1 MGKKF
6 KHYYRYE
13 WTLVYLFSFFALQF
27 SGKIAYK
34 NEHNNQIDH
43 PEANQHNFT
52 L

>member
-1 MGKKF
+1 MEFSIGIC
-6 KHYYRYE
+6 
-13 WTLVYLFSFFALQF
+13 LVFFALQF